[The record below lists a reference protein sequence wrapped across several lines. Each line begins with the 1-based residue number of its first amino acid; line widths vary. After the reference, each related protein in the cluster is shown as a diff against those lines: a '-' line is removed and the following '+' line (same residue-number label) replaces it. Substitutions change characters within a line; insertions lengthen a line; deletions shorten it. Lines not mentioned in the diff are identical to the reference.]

1 MEHLAGLISDPYIL
15 LVCVAALLAAT
26 IQSAIGLGFTPILA
40 PVALIFLEP
49 KSALQAIIVLSLISS
64 FVYLP
69 NVRTCASNRY
79 FQILCLGA
87 LFGLPFGIWLLSIAD
102 SFQLRLAAA
111 IIVTFAGI
119 QALRPFRKWQVNETA
134 IAGFSGFLS
143 GSMTAS
149 MGMSSP
155 AAAWGLLVS
164 GAPGAKVRI
173 FTGTY
178 LALVHIAAIVATL
191 ASKTVYDKTAPTLL
205 LLAIPTVFG
214 TVIGWKIGK
223 RIDAAKLKV
232 WVACLILGSGLSL
245 FVTLLLI

>member
-119 QALRPFRKWQVNETA
+119 QALRPFSKWQINETA

>member
-119 QALRPFRKWQVNETA
+119 QALRPFSKWQINETA

-223 RIDAAKLKV
+223 RIDAAQLKV
-232 WVACLILGSGLSL
+232 WVACVILGSGLSL
-245 FVTLLLI
+245 FVTLLLV

>member
-119 QALRPFRKWQVNETA
+119 QALRPFSKWQVNETA

-143 GSMTAS
+143 GSMTSS

-164 GAPGAKVRI
+164 GAPGDKVRI

-191 ASKTVYDKTAPTLL
+191 ASKTVYDKTVPTLL
-205 LLAIPTVFG
+205 LLAIPTVLG
-214 TVIGWKIGK
+214 TIIGWKIGK

-232 WVACLILGSGLSL
+232 WVACVILGSGLSL
-245 FVTLLLI
+245 FVTLLLV

>member
-1 MEHLAGLISDPYIL
+1 MEHWAGLISDPYIL

-119 QALRPFRKWQVNETA
+119 QALRPFSKWQINETA

-191 ASKTVYDKTAPTLL
+191 ASKTVYEKTAPTLL

>member
-191 ASKTVYDKTAPTLL
+191 ASKTVYEKTAPTLL

-232 WVACLILGSGLSL
+232 WVACLILGSSLSL

>member
-102 SFQLRLAAA
+102 SFQLRLAAE

-191 ASKTVYDKTAPTLL
+191 ASKTVYEKTAPTLL

>member
-1 MEHLAGLISDPYIL
+1 
-15 LVCVAALLAAT
+15 
-26 IQSAIGLGFTPILA
+26 
-40 PVALIFLEP
+40 
-49 KSALQAIIVLSLISS
+49 
-64 FVYLP
+64 
-69 NVRTCASNRY
+69 
-79 FQILCLGA
+79 LGA

-119 QALRPFRKWQVNETA
+119 QALRPFSKWQINETA

-232 WVACLILGSGLSL
+232 WVACVILGSGLSL
-245 FVTLLLI
+245 FVTLLLV